1 MHFILSYLIYLFI
14 FCEFERK
21 MKELRKEERNNIF
34 SACTILR
41 G

>member
-1 MHFILSYLIYLFI
+1 MHFILFYLFI
-14 FCEFERK
+14 YFFEFERK

-34 SACTILR
+34 FYARTILR